1 MNNFRHIV
9 AGFVASLLIFFVNS
23 PAQAQFPEK
32 PVRIVMPYAAGS
44 NGDIT
49 ARFLAQRLS
58 LRFKQP
64 VIVENRVG
72 AGGSVGTQA
81 VIASPADGYT
91 MLLQG
96 PALATEV
103 AMRDDLPYDM
113 RKSLS
118 PLSMATISPNVLL
131 VRPDLPVKSVAEL
144 IAYAKANPGK
154 LNHGSPGNNSSIHLS
169 WELFKSIAGVN
180 IVHIPYK
187 GGAPSYQGLAT
198 GEIQMIIDPLPTA
211 RTLVAAGNARALAVT
226 TAARSEFWP
235 ELPTISD
242 TAPGYD
248 TSLWLG
254 FFIPA
259 ATPKDV
265 QARLSSDVRAV
276 MAEPETREWLS
287 KRGASVV
294 GDTPEEFRVKLD
306 AEVKRWVQLVQTSGL
321 KTN

>member
-1 MNNFRHIV
+1 MNIFRHIV
-9 AGFVASLLIFFVNS
+9 AGFGASLLLLCATA
-23 PAQAQFPEK
+23 PAQAQFPER
-32 PVRIVMPYAAGS
+32 PVRIVMPYPAGS
-44 NGDIT
+44 NGDIS
-49 ARFLAQRLS
+49 ARFLGQRLS
-58 LRFKQP
+58 LRLKQP
-64 VIVENRVG
+64 VIVENRAG
-72 AGGSVGTQA
+72 AGGAVGTQA

-91 MLLQG
+91 MLLHS
-96 PALATEV
+96 PAIATEV

-113 RKSLS
+113 RKSLA
-118 PLSMATISPNVLL
+118 PVSMVTIGANVLL
-131 VRPDLPVKSVAEL
+131 VRPDLPVKSMAEL

-154 LNHGSPGNNSSIHLS
+154 LNHGSPGINSSIHLS
-169 WELFKSIAGVN
+169 WELFKSMAGVN

-211 RTLVAAGNARALAVT
+211 RTLVAAGKARALAVT
-226 TAARSEFWP
+226 TAAPSEFWP
-235 ELPTISD
+235 ELPAIGD
-242 TAPGYD
+242 TVPGYD

-254 FFIPA
+254 LFVPA

-287 KRGASVV
+287 KRGASAV

-306 AEVKRWVQLVQTSGL
+306 AEVKRWTQMVQATGI